1 MRFFSN
7 PVLARELRG
16 RIRGRRAMVMLVVYL
31 AITAALTLLV
41 YATIAGSFAS
51 SVNDPEEGRVAGK
64 GIFLAVMSA
73 MLVQV
78 CVISPLL
85 TAGAIA
91 GERERQTYDLLLISL
106 LSPAQIILGKLAAAI
121 AFTLLLII
129 AALPLAGLAFFF
141 GGVSGT
147 ELLIGMIGILVTAVC
162 YAAVGM
168 FWSTLMRTTIAAT
181 VFAQGTVIAILLGVP
196 FVFVIISLSTDWSVG
211 LPSLAYVYV
220 VGLLFSLHPFIA
232 LGITAESLIR
242 GRNPFF
248 FEISTRTGD
257 ILVPSPWITYTALG
271 VILTGLFLFLSI
283 RLLKPTEYAAPRPK
297 TAS

>member
-16 RIRGRRAMVMLVVYL
+16 RIRGRRAMIILVVYL

-41 YATIAGSFAS
+41 YATIDASFAS
-51 SVNDPEEGRVAGK
+51 LVNDPEEARIAGK
-64 GIFLAVMSA
+64 GIFLTVMGA
-73 MLVQV
+73 MLMQV

-129 AALPLAGLAFFF
+129 AALPLAGLAFLF
-141 GGVSGT
+141 GGVSGA

-168 FWSTLMRTTIAAT
+168 FWSTLMRTTLAAT

-196 FVFVIISLSTDWSVG
+196 FVFVVISVFTDWSVG

-232 LGITAESLIR
+232 LGITAESLVR

-257 ILVPSPWITYTALG
+257 IFVPSPWITYTAFG